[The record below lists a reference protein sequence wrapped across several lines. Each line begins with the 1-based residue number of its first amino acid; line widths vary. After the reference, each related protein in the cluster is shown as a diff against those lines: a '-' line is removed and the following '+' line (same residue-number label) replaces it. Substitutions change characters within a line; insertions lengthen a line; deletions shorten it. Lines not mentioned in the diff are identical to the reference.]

1 MPTSTEL
8 RKTGF
13 FRLWTGETLSLAG
26 SQITYFAT
34 PLIAVLALDA
44 GSWEMGLLGAAGS
57 AATLVFGLSAGVW
70 ADSFERRGVLQFA
83 NAARAL
89 ALAVIPLLWVMDA
102 LTIWALLA
110 VTFVVGALSLLFD
123 SAMSAYLPK
132 LVGKKQLDQANSWME
147 GSSAVGD
154 VAGPGLAG
162 VLVQVLGAPLAIL
175 VDAVSYAGSAVALR
189 GLPRAE
195 PAPPE
200 GPREKHFQAA
210 LAGLKLL
217 MRDPVQRSLALAA
230 AHFNFFTSM
239 FYALYTLYVV
249 KTLDLSPAL
258 LGVLSAAGG
267 VGALLGS
274 ATAARISR
282 RFGYGIPLAFAYA
295 APGVA
300 GLMVPLA
307 EGRGTAT
314 ALVLVGLSQFGWVLA
329 VVVNLILSES
339 IKQALVP
346 DHMLGRI
353 TGSVRFVSWG
363 VEPFGALLAGALGA
377 GLLGLRTTLIVS
389 ALGLL
394 ASGLWPLLG
403 PARKLRTLPEG
414 EQDGEDDGESD
425 ATGEND
431 TVGTTAS

>member
-1 MPTSTEL
+1 MPTFTEL
-8 RKTGF
+8 RETGF

-34 PLIAVLALDA
+34 PLIAVLVLDA

-57 AATLVFGLSAGVW
+57 AATLLFGLSAGVW
-70 ADSFERRGVLQFA
+70 ADSFERRRVLQFC

-89 ALAVIPLLWVMDA
+89 ALTAVPVLWLTDLLTV
-102 LTIWALLA
+102 WALLA
-110 VTFVVGALSLLFD
+110 VTFAVGAFSLLFD
-123 SAMSAYLPK
+123 SAMSAYLPR
-132 LVGKKQLDQANSWME
+132 LVGRKQLDDAHSWME

-175 VDAVSYAGSAVALR
+175 VDAVSHAGSALALR
-189 GLPRAE
+189 GLPKAD
-195 PAPPE
+195 PTPPE
-200 GPREKHFQAA
+200 EPLEKRFRAA
-210 LAGLKLL
+210 SAGLKLL
-217 MRDPVQRSLALAA
+217 MRDPLQRSLALAA

-239 FYALYTLYVV
+239 FYALYVLYVV

-258 LGVLSAAGG
+258 LGVLGAAGG

-274 ATAARISR
+274 AAAARISR
-282 RFGYGIPLAFAYA
+282 RFGYGLPLAFAYA

-300 GLMVPLA
+300 GLLVPLA

-329 VVVNLILSES
+329 VVVNLVLSES

-346 DHMLGRI
+346 GHMLGRV

-377 GLLGLRTTLIVS
+377 GPLGLRTTLVVS
-389 ALGLL
+389 AAGLL

-403 PARKLRTLPEG
+403 PAGKLRTLPAG
-414 EQDGEDDGESD
+414 DGRTPD
-425 ATGEND
+425 ADRPRVAAERE
-431 TVGTTAS
+431 

>member
-1 MPTSTEL
+1 MPISSEL

-34 PLIAVLALDA
+34 PLIAVLVLDA

-57 AATLVFGLSAGVW
+57 AATLFFGLSAGVW
-70 ADSFERRGVLQFA
+70 ADSFERRRLLQFA
-83 NAARAL
+83 NLARAL
-89 ALAVIPLLWVMDA
+89 VLAVIPVLWLLDA

-110 VTFVVGALSLLFD
+110 VTFAVGALSLLFD
-123 SAMSAYLPK
+123 SAMSAYLPR
-132 LVGKKQLDQANSWME
+132 LVGKKQLGPANSWME

-162 VLVQVLGAPLAIL
+162 VLVQFLGAPLAIMA
-175 VDAVSYAGSAVALR
+175 DAVSYAASALALR

-195 PAPPE
+195 PAAPD
-200 GPREKHFQAA
+200 GPREKHLQAA
-210 LAGLKLL
+210 LSGLKLL

-230 AHFNFFTSM
+230 AHFNFFTAM

-249 KTLDLSPAL
+249 KTLGMSPAL

-274 ATAARISR
+274 ATAAWISR
-282 RFGYGIPLAFAYA
+282 RFGYGVPLALAYA
-295 APGVA
+295 APGAA
-300 GLMVPLA
+300 GLLVPLA
-307 EGRGTAT
+307 EGRGQAW

-329 VVVNLILSES
+329 VVVNLILSET

-353 TGSVRFVSWG
+353 TGSVRFISWG

-377 GLLGLRTTLIVS
+377 GLLGLRNTLVLS

-394 ASGLWPLLG
+394 ASALWPLAG
-403 PARKLRTLPEG
+403 PARKLRSLPEAP
-414 EQDGEDDGESD
+414 DD
-425 ATGEND
+425 D
-431 TVGTTAS
+431 TADDPDTASTARP

>member
-1 MPTSTEL
+1 MPISSEL

-34 PLIAVLALDA
+34 PLIAVLVLDA

-57 AATLVFGLSAGVW
+57 AATLFFGLSAGVW
-70 ADSFERRGVLQFA
+70 ADSFERRRLLQFA
-83 NAARAL
+83 NLARAL
-89 ALAVIPLLWVMDA
+89 VLAVIPVLWLLDA

-110 VTFVVGALSLLFD
+110 VTFAVGALSLLFD
-123 SAMSAYLPK
+123 SAMSAYLPR
-132 LVGKKQLDQANSWME
+132 LVGKKQLGPANSWME

-162 VLVQVLGAPLAIL
+162 VLVQFLGAPLAIMA
-175 VDAVSYAGSAVALR
+175 DAVSYAASALALR

-195 PAPPE
+195 PAAPD
-200 GPREKHFQAA
+200 GPREKHLQAA
-210 LAGLKLL
+210 LSGLKLL

-230 AHFNFFTSM
+230 AHFNFFTAM

-249 KTLDLSPAL
+249 KTLGMSPAL

-274 ATAARISR
+274 ATAAWISR
-282 RFGYGIPLAFAYA
+282 RFGYGVPLALAYA
-295 APGVA
+295 APGAA
-300 GLMVPLA
+300 GLLVPLA
-307 EGRGTAT
+307 EGRGQAW

-329 VVVNLILSES
+329 VVVNLILSET

-353 TGSVRFVSWG
+353 TGSVRFISWG

-377 GLLGLRTTLIVS
+377 GLLGLRNTLVLS

-394 ASGLWPLLG
+394 ASALWPLAG
-403 PARKLRTLPEG
+403 PARKLRSLPEAP
-414 EQDGEDDGESD
+414 DDDTAD
-425 ATGEND
+425 APD
-431 TVGTTAS
+431 TASTARP

>member
-1 MPTSTEL
+1 MPISSEL

-34 PLIAVLALDA
+34 PLIAVLVLDA

-57 AATLVFGLSAGVW
+57 AATLFFGLSAGVW
-70 ADSFERRGVLQFA
+70 ADSFERRRLLQFA
-83 NAARAL
+83 NLARAL
-89 ALAVIPLLWVMDA
+89 VLAVIPVLWLLDA

-110 VTFVVGALSLLFD
+110 VTFAVGALSLLFD
-123 SAMSAYLPK
+123 SAMSAYLPR
-132 LVGKKQLDQANSWME
+132 LVGKKQLGPANSWME

-162 VLVQVLGAPLAIL
+162 VLVQFLGAPLAVM
-175 VDAVSYAGSAVALR
+175 VDAVSYAASALALR

-195 PAPPE
+195 PAAPE
-200 GPREKHFQAA
+200 GPREKHLQAA
-210 LAGLKLL
+210 LSGLRLL

-230 AHFNFFTSM
+230 AHFNFFTAM

-249 KTLDLSPAL
+249 KTLGLSPAL

-274 ATAARISR
+274 ATAAWISR
-282 RFGYGIPLAFAYA
+282 RFGYGVPLALAYA
-295 APGVA
+295 APGAA
-300 GLMVPLA
+300 GLLVPLA
-307 EGRGTAT
+307 EGRGQVW

-329 VVVNLILSES
+329 VVVNLILSET

-353 TGSVRFVSWG
+353 TGSVRFISWG

-377 GLLGLRTTLIVS
+377 GLLGLRNTLVLS

-394 ASGLWPLLG
+394 TSAVWPLAG
-403 PARKLRTLPEG
+403 PARTLRSLPDTHE
-414 EQDGEDDGESD
+414 DGTAADPETES
-425 ATGEND
+425 
-431 TVGTTAS
+431 TARP